1 VALVVGGFV
10 TMLAI
15 ARASA
20 SSELW
25 ESDLP
30 LVRCVLN
37 DGDPCDAGVL
47 EDADTDAAAADG
59 SSNEDGGVGASFA
72 DAGAD
77 AGSADA
83 SGFDGAPEDT
93 STTGPSSAD
102 ASSSGGAGSSGGC
115 GCHVAGRESSG
126 AGPLLGLLSAVA
138 VLGARRSRR
147 RR

>member
-1 VALVVGGFV
+1 MLRRGQAGGVALVVGGFV

-93 STTGPSSAD
+93 ST
-102 ASSSGGAGSSGGC
+102 SGGAGSSGGC